1 MFLDYPLSC
10 YRRII
15 SLCIHATLY
24 VFELIFDLFDDT
36 ADDNVESVC
45 GKKKS
50 TCPKQ
55 YLHQCVFVKYVLKC
69 FWCFTTLR
77 LSNFLGYGKLFL
89 IIT

>member
-1 MFLDYPLSC
+1 MIRMFSDYPLSC
-10 YRRII
+10 YGMII

-55 YLHQCVFVKYVLKC
+55 YLHQCCIREVC
-69 FWCFTTLR
+69 TQIFWCLTTLR
-77 LSNFLGYGKLFL
+77 LSNFWG
-89 IIT
+89 